1 MTINDEIKERY
12 RKYVMEIYAPELDK
26 MLNEARADE
35 IAKYEPRLS
44 NLEDIVKSL
53 EYKIRL
59 ATLKEVKEDLESIM
73 DVFNT
78 NEKNID
84 TRFFDGIFYIGRW
97 IAFWQKK
104 GID

>member
-1 MTINDEIKERY
+1 MTTNDEIKERY
-12 RKYVMEIYAPELDK
+12 RKYVMEIYTPELDK

-44 NLEDIVKSL
+44 NLEDIVKTL
-53 EYKIRL
+53 EYKIKL

-73 DVFNT
+73 GVFNT

-84 TRFFDGIFYIGRW
+84 TRFSDGIFYNGRW
-97 IAFWQKK
+97 QVFWKER
-104 GID
+104 GVD